1 MSQVNKIK
9 EKRNKLRLHQAGIPM
24 HVILIIWTILI
35 IIPIAWVIM
44 NSFKSSA
51 DILTDPYSLPIP
63 PEYVNYKNAWSSAGI
78 GRGFINS
85 IIITAI
91 AVTSIV
97 FFAALP
103 AYVMARKIFVGRK
116 FVYYYF
122 ISGLMFPTFVAM
134 VPLFLL
140 MSKIKLLDT
149 HLGLLLAYTAYSLP
163 FTIFILFAFFRA
175 LPKALEEAALVDGA
189 GPFRTFFTVMLPLA
203 KPGLVSAAI
212 FNVVGI
218 WNEYVLA
225 LILIQSPELK
235 TLPVSIAN
243 LMLVMQYKTDW
254 GALYAGLIFSIIPV
268 VIIYL
273 IFQKQLS
280 AQTTGGAVKE

>member
-1 MSQVNKIK
+1 MGKK
-9 EKRNKLRLHQAGIPM
+9 KLKSRSSNWST
-24 HVILIIWTILI
+24 HVILTAWVLLI
-35 IIPIAWVIM
+35 IIPTLWVVL
-44 NSFKSSA
+44 NSLKSSA
-51 DILTDPYSLPIP
+51 NILIDPYSLPVP
-63 PEYVNYKNAWSSAGI
+63 PHVENYENAWLDAGL

-85 IIITAI
+85 IYITFLS
-91 AVTSIV
+91 VFSIV
-97 FFAALP
+97 FFASLP
-103 AYVMARKIFVGRK
+103 AYVMARKK
-116 FVYYYF
+116 FAGKALVYYYF

-140 MSKIKLLDT
+140 MAKLNLLNN
-149 HLGLLLAYTAYSLP
+149 HFGLILVYTAYSLP
-163 FTIFILFAFFRA
+163 FTIFILYAFFKA
-175 LPKALEEAALVDGA
+175 LPRSLEEAAVIDGA

-203 KPGLVSAAI
+203 KPGLISAAI

-225 LILIQSPELK
+225 LILIQTPELK

-254 GALYAGLIFSIIPV
+254 GALYAGLIMSIIPV

-273 IFQKQLS
+273 IFQRQL
-280 AQTTGGAVKE
+280 AEQTTAGAVKE